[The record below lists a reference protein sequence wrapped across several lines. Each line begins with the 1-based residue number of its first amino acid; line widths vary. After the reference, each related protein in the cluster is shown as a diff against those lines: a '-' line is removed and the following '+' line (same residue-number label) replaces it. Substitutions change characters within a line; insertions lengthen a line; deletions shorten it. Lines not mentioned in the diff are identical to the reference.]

1 MERRYAHAMSPPVAT
16 SDGRSDPTAEASLIR
31 ESRPLDALAGAE
43 TESGVPS
50 EHHRISHDFLAQ
62 MGGRFTRHT
71 AIYALGQ
78 LAIGPFSLISVI
90 VLTRVLD
97 PSQYGELAL
106 LFFFS
111 GYLTTLYNT
120 GSLHGTFMLVY
131 GTSEGE
137 GDEVDSDA
145 SISTE
150 SRRALGTGMVLTLM
164 IVTAGTVVC
173 VLLAPDIAQLMLHRS
188 NVTLVLWAAAYAA
201 AGSLWRLAVTVFR
214 MERQPT
220 RYAALNALRPL
231 FVVAGSVPLVLLGFG
246 VEGALAGTVIG
257 TLAAA
262 AVCIAMARH
271 SYALAF
277 SRADAR
283 EIIRRGSLVVVPV
296 VALFA
301 VHNGDVALLSLF
313 ASAHA
318 VGIYRVASRFA
329 AVPSY
334 FASAFL
340 MAWAPL
346 EHGVLFQATYRH
358 VGEERVRGKILTY
371 YLLASATIVLLLD
384 VGAHGLM
391 QLVGPADR
399 SAAPLIPLIGVGFV
413 CYGLFIVLVRIV
425 KLEKRRML
433 LYSGGAVLSV
443 VLDVVLS
450 IVLIPRLG
458 VYGLPLATICGMLIT
473 CALWVAVVKVL
484 MKASISFEPRPLI
497 GLAAAV
503 AIALAI
509 QTVGLQVWPAGRPLV
524 MALVLASYLGAV
536 FAFNVVPRR
545 HLGLLRRLTGVA
557 VRRGF
562 GGTDPTSG
570 LARLSPARRN
580 VLAAIERDRIPL
592 DVLAERLGW
601 PKRRVQS
608 EYVGALRDLIG
619 ATAPDAGAFD
629 TGIADYLLSKL
640 NLARRDIFGRE
651 LVEEGVEGLEL
662 MELDEAAKQL
672 REHPHEQWPVGT
684 GAVLSQGSGRTRAAP
699 AERHRLSGWFRRSRR
714 AARRRGSPRP
724 VGTSVPPAFAG
735 VARDLRDGII
745 EHYEQLGERL
755 DTAAG
760 RLTLDTNSVLAA
772 RRGRL
777 LLRLL
782 VEEGMGSVEGL
793 RVLDVGA
800 GLGAVALYFAH
811 LGAEVVAVDP
821 NERRLRVALGIA
833 QRRGLNLSI
842 VAGRAQSLPF
852 PDASFDLV
860 VANNSLCY
868 ITDRS
873 EHRAALA
880 EMRRVLAPGGW
891 TAMRNPNR
899 LHHRDKF
906 TGLPL
911 LPLLPASL
919 ARRVTLALGRHR
931 SEVQL
936 LTPWGAVRQL
946 RRAGF
951 THARW
956 RPYSGQ
962 GLRDRF
968 AGYHHVVARLP
979 ALVAGGDLLNPALA
993 LNAGAAT
1000 FPAPIHLENGAFA
1013 PAVAVPVP
1021 TPAPGPPPP
1030 STLHPQALLA
1040 WLRAHWEAT
1049 LYASMA
1055 LTFVWMRL
1063 VDMQISLWDDEAATV
1078 VQYINKGPA
1087 GIYSSANYTP
1097 NDHIL
1102 YSLLSWVTV
1111 GVLGRTEPTYRI
1123 WSVFPAILSAV
1134 LLVVWARRR
1143 LGRATGLALAAVLL
1157 TAPYLLYETV
1167 QARGYGLAQLGM
1179 VLVLIAAIEI
1189 EEHGP
1194 RRWSLAALASGIVVG
1209 PASHA
1214 MTAVGVFCVI
1224 VFLLR
1229 RRDLRRPVLKASAIG
1244 GVCLAVIVAP
1254 LAPAMVDQ
1262 ARKWFIAGPH
1272 DTRSAA
1278 IKSQRPALPASS
1290 PVVGPIDLGIYTG
1303 ELLETGKV
1311 KTSCST
1317 HCLSPA
1323 KAAFPDAPLLICAIL
1338 GVIALWWRRRRGLLG
1353 CLLVALVGGFA
1364 LPTLARS
1371 YVAPRFV
1378 LYLLPAY
1385 ALLAAVGIAAVLT
1398 WAAHR
1403 RIASKP
1409 TLAAVALAVLI
1420 FGGLRM
1426 YEVNESWGQRP
1437 GIDYRG
1443 MADAF
1448 AGTGIPHAVTNA
1460 PPNVAYGLTYYLG
1473 SKVSYAKPALLR
1485 AELCANS
1492 APFAFVQLAFPITS
1506 EERNCL
1512 AARGASSLD
1521 FHGSG
1526 NQLLRLWVIQSP
1538 GVARFTPRVTGE
1550 ATKSAK
1556 S

>member
-1 MERRYAHAMSPPVAT
+1 MPPPVAT
-16 SDGRSDPTAEASLIR
+16 SDGRSNPTAEAGPLL
-31 ESRPLDALAGAE
+31 ESSPLDALGGAGS
-43 TESGVPS
+43 ESGVPS
-50 EHHRISHDFLAQ
+50 DHHRLSHDFLAQ

-71 AIYALGQ
+71 AIYAMGQ
-78 LAIGPFSLISVI
+78 LAIGPFSLISVM
-90 VLTRVLD
+90 VLTRVLN

-145 SISTE
+145 SISME

-173 VLLAPDIAQLMLHRS
+173 VLLAPDIARLMLNRS
-188 NVTLVLWAAAYAA
+188 SVTLVLWAAAYAA

-220 RYAALNALRPL
+220 RYAALNAMRPL

-246 VEGALAGTVIG
+246 VEGALAGTVLG

-318 VGIYRVASRFA
+318 VGVYRVASRFA

-384 VGAHGLM
+384 VGARGLM
-391 QLVGPADR
+391 LLAGPADR

-433 LYSGGAVLSV
+433 FYSGGAVLSV

-450 IVLIPRLG
+450 IVLIPQLG
-458 VYGLPLATICGMLIT
+458 AYGLPLATICAMLIT
-473 CALWVAVVKVL
+473 CALWIAAVKIL

-503 AIALAI
+503 AIAVAV
-509 QTVGLQVWPAGRPLV
+509 QAVGLQVWPAGRPVV
-524 MALVLASYLGAV
+524 MALVLVSYLGAV
-536 FAFNVVPRR
+536 YAFSVVPRR

-557 VRRGF
+557 VRRGI

-580 VLAAIERDRIPL
+580 VLAAIERDRTPL
-592 DVLAERLGW
+592 NVLAERLGW
-601 PKRRVQS
+601 PERRVQS
-608 EYVGALRDLIG
+608 EYVGALRELIG
-619 ATAPDAGAFD
+619 AAAPDAAAFD
-629 TGIADYLLSKL
+629 AGIADYLLSKL
-640 NLARRDIFGRE
+640 NLARRDILGRE
-651 LVEEGVEGLEL
+651 LVEEGVEALEL
-662 MELDEAAKQL
+662 MELDEVAKLL
-672 REHPHEQWPVGT
+672 RAHPHEQWPVGT
-684 GAVLSQGSGRTRAAP
+684 GAVLSQGSGRTAPSERRGLSGQLRRSTRAAGR
-699 AERHRLSGWFRRSRR
+699 AGSR
-714 AARRRGSPRP
+714 RP

-745 EHYEQLGERL
+745 EHHEQLGEHL
-755 DTAAG
+755 DTPTG
-760 RLTLDTNSVLAA
+760 RLTLETNSVLAA
-772 RRGRL
+772 ERGRT

-782 VEEGMGSVEGL
+782 AEQGMGSVEGL
-793 RVLDVGA
+793 RVLELGA
-800 GLGAVALYFAH
+800 GFGALALYFAH

-821 NERRLRVALGIA
+821 SERRLRVALEIA
-833 QRRGLNLSI
+833 RRRGLNLST
-842 VAGRAQSLPF
+842 VAADALSLPF
-852 PDASFDLV
+852 ADASFDLV
-860 VANNSLCY
+860 VANNAICR
-868 ITDRS
+868 IVDRGDR
-873 EHRAALA
+873 HAAL
-880 EMRRVLAPGGW
+880 EDMRRVLRPGGW
-891 TAMRNPNR
+891 VAMRNPNR
-899 LHHRDKF
+899 LHHRDHF

-911 LPLLPASL
+911 LPLLPAPL

-951 THARW
+951 AHAHW
-956 RPYSGQ
+956 RPHPGQ
-962 GLRDRF
+962 GLRDMF
-968 AGYHHVVARLP
+968 AGFHHVVARLP

-993 LNAGAAT
+993 FNGSAAA
-1000 FPAPIHLENGAFA
+1000 FPAPIPLDSGVSAPPAPPAGGA
-1013 PAVAVPVP
+1013 PAAAVSVP
-1021 TPAPGPPPP
+1021 TPASGPPSP

-1049 LYASMA
+1049 LYGSMA
-1055 LTFVWMRL
+1055 LVFIWMRL
-1063 VDMQISLWDDEAATV
+1063 IDMQISLWDDEAATV
-1078 VQYINKGPA
+1078 VQYINRGPA

-1102 YSLLSWVTV
+1102 YSLLSWMTV

-1143 LGRATGLALAAVLL
+1143 LGRATGLALAAMLL

-1214 MTAVGVFCVI
+1214 MTAVGVVCVI
-1224 VFLLR
+1224 AFLRR

-1254 LAPAMVDQ
+1254 LAPAMVSQ
-1262 ARKWFIAGPH
+1262 AQKWFIAGPH

-1278 IKSQRPALPASS
+1278 IKSQRPPLPASS

-1303 ELLETGKV
+1303 ELLETGKI

-1317 HCLSPA
+1317 RCLSPA
-1323 KAAFPDAPLLICAIL
+1323 KAALPDAPLLICAIL
-1338 GVIALWWRRRRGLLG
+1338 GVVALWWRRRRGLLG

-1398 WAAHR
+1398 WAARR
-1403 RIASKP
+1403 RIASKSA
-1409 TLAAVALAVLI
+1409 LAALALAALI

-1485 AELCANS
+1485 EELCGSS
-1492 APFAFVQLAFPITS
+1492 APFAFVQLAFAITP

-1512 AARGASSLD
+1512 VARGASSLD

-1538 GVARFTPRVTGE
+1538 GLAHFTPRVTGE
-1550 ATKSAK
+1550 PTKSAK
-1556 S
+1556 G